1 MNLSL
6 SYRVVAFPKAQGDSA
21 AQRQPTKLDLLNRG
35 HAWDPGTPVPMQISD
50 LALLPS
56 PGLSFPLQTRRR
68 RRLMLPSEVLTNM
81 RKSDICESS

>member
-1 MNLSL
+1 MKISL

-21 AQRQPTKLDLLNRG
+21 ARKQPTKLDPLNRG
-35 HAWDPGTPVPMQISD
+35 YAWGPGTPVPLQVSD

-68 RRLMLPSEVLTNM
+68 RLMLPSEVFTNM
-81 RKSDICESS
+81 RTSDMCENS